1 MSAQVSAQESARES
15 AQESVQVWAR
25 ESVQESVQVWVPALG
40 SAPYRGHE
48 AEAWVQGSELCRE
61 EARSVL
67 AAAPASVSVSE
78 WAA

>member
-1 MSAQVSAQESARES
+1 MSAQESAQES
-15 AQESVQVWAR
+15 AQVWAQVWAR
-25 ESVQESVQVWVPALG
+25 ESVQVWVPALG

-48 AEAWVQGSELCRE
+48 AEVWVQGSALCRE

-67 AAAPASVSVSE
+67 AAAPASVSE